1 MSSSKKKQRDE
12 DLALEQSAP
21 SSRAVH
27 RAILYEGFEELARPS
42 SALFWSALAAGL
54 SMGLSLIAEGL
65 LRAGLPE
72 APWRPL
78 IVKLGYSMGFL
89 VVVLG
94 RQQLFTE
101 NTLTAVLPVLRR
113 RNRVTV
119 WNLARLWTVVFAGNI
134 LGAFLFAIFLMWGNA
149 FDQQVRTAFI
159 EIGRE
164 ALRHT
169 GGDAVIRGVVAGWL
183 IALMV
188 WLLPLAAGARFWV
201 IIAITYFVGLGSL
214 THVIAGSIEVF
225 AIAAINEWSWPGVL
239 LSYTFPTLVGNS
251 IGGILLVAAL
261 NHAQVVAGQKSSRQR
276 EGDDVTVDPGAEKAA

>member
-1 MSSSKKKQRDE
+1 MSSKKRQHDE
-12 DLALEQSAP
+12 NVALERSAP
-21 SSRAVH
+21 SSHAVH
-27 RAILYEGFEELARPS
+27 KAILYEGFEELARPS
-42 SALFWSALAAGL
+42 AALFWSALAAGL

-65 LRAGLPE
+65 IRAHLPD

-101 NTLTAVLPVLRR
+101 NTLTAVLPVLSR
-113 RNRVTV
+113 RNRATM
-119 WNLARLWTVVFAGNI
+119 WNLVRLWTVVLAGNI
-134 LGAFLFAIFLMWGNA
+134 LGGILLALFLMWGNS
-149 FDQQVRTAFI
+149 FDPQVRIAFI

-169 GGDAVIRGVVAGWL
+169 GMDAAVRGIVAGWL

-188 WLLPLAAGARFWV
+188 WLLPLAAAARFWV

-214 THVIAGSIEVF
+214 THIVAGSIEVF
-225 AIAAINEWSWPGVL
+225 AIAVIGEWSWSSVVL
-239 LSYTFPTLVGNS
+239 AYNVPTLIGNC
-251 IGGILLVAAL
+251 IGGVLLVAAL
-261 NHAQVVAGQKSSRQR
+261 NNAQVVAGQKSSRQ
-276 EGDDVTVDPGAEKAA
+276 EGDEDALEPGAKKAA

>member
-1 MSSSKKKQRDE
+1 MSSSKKKQHDE

-27 RAILYEGFEELARPS
+27 KAILYEGFEELARPS

-65 LRAGLPE
+65 LRAGLPD

-78 IVKLGYSMGFL
+78 IVKFGYSMGFL

-113 RNRVTV
+113 RTPATV
-119 WNLARLWTVVFAGNI
+119 WNLGRLWTVVFAGNI
-134 LGAFLFAIFLMWGNA
+134 VGAFLLAIFLMWANA

-169 GGDAVIRGVVAGWL
+169 GGGAVVRGIVAGWL

-188 WLLPLAAGARFWV
+188 WLLPLAGSARFWV
-201 IIAITYFVGLGSL
+201 IIAITYLVGLGSL

-225 AIAAINEWSWPGVL
+225 AIAAIGEWSWPAVF
-239 LSYTFPTLVGNS
+239 LSYTLPTLVGNS
-251 IGGILLVAAL
+251 IGGVLLVAAL
-261 NHAQVVAGQKSSRQR
+261 NHAQVVAGQKASRQVASD
-276 EGDDVTVDPGAEKAA
+276 EDTVDPEAEKAA